1 MLTTL
6 NKGRGCYG
14 KIARWSECPL
24 QTPDTKTN
32 QEPIDASSLLKR
44 LRDLDLEEGRRL
56 IMQSAADLNDQ
67 AAFGIA
73 LADEALK
80 ELYTP
85 FLSLKLAELLIFF
98 GNYIQHLSSH
108 ALGQKAKGDALVQI
122 GHFQAAIECLDAAG
136 EEFLGM
142 GDEGNWARSRISWIM
157 ASESLGHVEEALQEA
172 EQARRTLE
180 RLGEYYWVC
189 VIAANTAIILD
200 HLGRYQDAI
209 KLYEYTCFIYLTLPD
224 QHDVKVK
231 RGIAITEL
239 NQAISLSW
247 LGRFR
252 EAISLQQKAYNSFL
266 AEGEAGLVVFIEI
279 DMANLT
285 YTQGYYGRA
294 LLRYLHVRDS
304 LMQDGGNISTN
315 PMLLAELKLWMA
327 NCLIKLNRA
336 QEACQL
342 VEEAVVTYK
351 QVGTSLQT
359 SNALREYASAL
370 QASGRLQEA
379 LTILKEALT
388 LFHHG
393 GFNLYISAT
402 KLQEAEILLAMGKL
416 EEALELA
423 QYIREQFE
431 SQHFVARS
439 IRASL
444 IIVQV
449 LFIKANRFEKLQ
461 DSMIQVQLL
470 EEAIY
475 LAKQIVL
482 QAKKHNLQ
490 EERYKGHFYL
500 GQIFA
505 LQDHTVKAEKHYR
518 AAITQIE
525 YILNNLA
532 FDLSPSFLHAA
543 WRVYEEMIALC
554 MRQFHPE
561 RAFSYLERVRSLA
574 LRQYLNSTNILQ
586 EERKEAADISTLQS
600 NKAMRLHIQYE
611 LREWQE
617 KYHYYSALLANIDP
631 SASPLVDQSIIQA
644 EMQRCESR
652 VNELFERLQLSQSE
666 TPFVAHVQKQRV
678 LTLEQDTIEQLQ
690 QCLSP
695 NQLLLTYFLF
705 NGTLTIFAVTSGH
718 LRTFEVPE
726 GQKELERLLPFLHI
740 YLHPSSWP
748 DVQKPPQQAIR
759 RMLKKLYDLLIG
771 PVKTLLPPE
780 QGQLTIVPYGPLHTL
795 PFHALYDGS
804 HFLIEDF
811 QINYLPA
818 SNLLLHFSNYKRGK
832 RHNAVNASSDTR
844 TPLVFGYSG
853 NGHLPR
859 CIDEAEKLTSLL
871 RGRCYLEKEATI
883 AHLIEQ
889 APGSTIIHIAT
900 HGHARLD
907 APNFSSVLLADGQL
921 NAIDA
926 FSLDLQGC
934 ELVTLSGC
942 ETGLSLSGGGDEQL
956 GLGRA
961 FLASGAR
968 SLVISLWPVEDRS
981 TNELMQMFYQ
991 RLLSGENKM
1000 QALRAAQCR
1009 LLHSDSPALSHPY
1022 FWAAFRLIGDPT
1034 PISSHQDM
1042 SEYTK
1047 YIP

>member
-1 MLTTL
+1 
-6 NKGRGCYG
+6 
-14 KIARWSECPL
+14 L
-24 QTPDTKTN
+24 QTPDTETN
-32 QEPIDASSLLKR
+32 LKPIDASQLLQR
-44 LRDLDLEEGRRL
+44 LHDLDLEEGRSL

-67 AAFGIA
+67 AAFGVA

-98 GNYIQHLSSH
+98 GNHIQHPSSH
-108 ALGQKAKGDALVQI
+108 ALGLKAKGDALVQI

-142 GDEGNWARSRISWIM
+142 GNEGNWARTRISWVT
-157 ASESLGHVEEALQEA
+157 ASESLGRVEEALQEA
-172 EQARRTLE
+172 EHARNTFE
-180 RLGEYYWVC
+180 RLGEHYWTC
-189 VIAANTAIILD
+189 IIAVNTAVIYD

-209 KLYEYTCFIYLTLPD
+209 RLYEYACSIYPTLTD
-224 QHDVKVK
+224 QREVDIKQS
-231 RGIAITEL
+231 IAIAEL

-247 LGRFR
+247 LGRFSD
-252 EAISLQQKAYNSFL
+252 ASHLQEKAYNSLL
-266 AEGEAGLVVFIEI
+266 ALGEMGLVVFIEI
-279 DMANLT
+279 DMANLS
-285 YTQGYYGRA
+285 YTQGYYGQA
-294 LLRYLHVRDS
+294 LLRYLHVRDT
-304 LMQDGGNISTN
+304 LVQDNSDVPTN
-315 PMLLAELKLWMA
+315 PMLLAELKIWMA
-327 NCLIKLNRA
+327 NCLEKLSRT
-336 QEACQL
+336 QEACKL
-342 VEEAVVTYK
+342 VEEAVATYK
-351 QVGTSLQT
+351 QIGTSLQT

-388 LFHHG
+388 LFHNG

-402 KLQEAEILLAMGKL
+402 KLQEAEILLAMGDL

-423 QYIREQFE
+423 QHIKEQFE
-431 SQHFVARS
+431 AQHFVARS

-449 LFIKANRFEKLQ
+449 LFRKADRVEKLQ
-461 DSMIQVQLL
+461 YGMMQAQLL
-470 EEAIY
+470 EEATY
-475 LAKQIVL
+475 LAKQIAL
-482 QAKKHNLQ
+482 QAKKYNLQ
-490 EERYKGHFYL
+490 EERYKSHFYL

-505 LQDHTVKAEKHYR
+505 LQGNTVKAEKHYR

-543 WRVYEEMIALC
+543 WRAYEEMIALC
-554 MRQFHPE
+554 IRRSQPE
-561 RAFSYLERVRSLA
+561 HAFSYLERVRSVA
-574 LRQYLNSTNILQ
+574 LRQYLNNTNILR
-586 EERKEAADISTLQS
+586 EEKREEAADVSVLQG
-600 NKAMRLHIQYE
+600 NKATRLRIQYE

-631 SASPLVDQSIIQA
+631 SASPLVDQRIIQA

-652 VNELFERLQLSQSE
+652 VNELFEHLQLSQSE
-666 TPFVAHVQKQRV
+666 TPFVAHIQKQRA
-678 LTLEQDTIEQLQ
+678 LTLELDMIERLQ
-690 QCLSP
+690 QRLSSD
-695 NQLLLTYFLF
+695 QLLLTYFLF
-705 NGTLTIFAVTSGH
+705 KDTLTIFAVTSES

-759 RMLKKLYDLLIG
+759 RMLKKLYDLLIS
-771 PVKTLLPPE
+771 PIKALLPPE

-818 SNLLLHFSNYKRGK
+818 SNLLLHFSNYKDDK
-832 RHNAVNASSDTR
+832 IHNEVNASSGAR
-844 TPLVFGYSG
+844 TSLVFGYSG
-853 NGHLPR
+853 NGHLQR
-859 CIDEAEKLTSLL
+859 CIDEAVTLTSML

-883 AHLIEQ
+883 ARLIEQ

-900 HGHARLD
+900 HGRARLD

-981 TNELMQMFYQ
+981 TNELMQAFYQ
-991 RLLSGENKM
+991 HLLSGENKM
-1000 QALRAAQCR
+1000 QALRAAQCS
-1009 LLHSDSPALSHPY
+1009 LLRSGSPALSHPY
-1022 FWAAFRLIGDPT
+1022 FWAAFRLIGDPV
-1034 PISSHQDM
+1034 PI
-1042 SEYTK
+1042 YTNVAT
-1047 YIP
+1047 